1 MLDGSD
7 YTATNGT
14 SVVLSAAANANDII
28 KILATNASSITTAD
42 LNGAEFVLDAD
53 GDTTI
58 TADTDDQID
67 IKIAGADDF
76 RFTAN
81 NFNVL
86 SGSTL
91 TIDSGATI
99 TNSGTANGFG
109 VSVGK
114 VIVLSMLFGR

>member
-1 MLDGSD
+1 MAIGRNFKKGRFFDNNGEELILD
-7 YTATNGT
+7 
-14 SVVLSAAANANDII
+14 V
-28 KILATNASSITTAD
+28 
-42 LNGAEFVLDAD
+42 D
-53 GDTTI
+53 GDTSI

-109 VSVGK
+109 LSTGK
-114 VIVLSMLFGR
+114 AIVLSMLFGGG

>member
-14 SVVLSAAANANDII
+14 AVVLSAAANANDIV
-28 KILATNASSITTAD
+28 KILATNASSVTTTD
-42 LNGAEFVLDAD
+42 LDGSEFVLDAD
-53 GDTTI
+53 GDTTLH
-58 TADTDDQID
+58 ADTDDQID

-99 TNSGTANGFG
+99 TNSGTSSGFG
-109 VSVGK
+109 LSTGK
-114 VIVLSMLFGR
+114 AIVLSMIFG

>member
-1 MLDGSD
+1 M
-7 YTATNGT
+7 
-14 SVVLSAAANANDII
+14 I
-28 KILATNASSITTAD
+28 KVLATNASNIATLDA
-42 LNGAEFVLDAD
+42 NGSEFVLDTD
-53 GDTTI
+53 GDTSLH
-58 TADTDDQID
+58 ADTDDQID

-99 TNSGTANGFG
+99 TNSGTASGFG
-109 VSVGK
+109 LSTGK
-114 VIVLSMLFGR
+114 AIVLSMLFGAG

>member
-1 MLDGSD
+1 MVD
-7 YTATNGT
+7 
-14 SVVLSAAANANDII
+14 
-28 KILATNASSITTAD
+28 
-42 LNGAEFVLDAD
+42 EFVLDAD
-53 GDTTI
+53 GDTTLH
-58 TADTDDQID
+58 ADTDDQID

-99 TNSGTANGFG
+99 TNSGTQQD
-109 VSVGK
+109 SDYLQEK
-114 VIVLSMLFGR
+114 Q

>member
-1 MLDGSD
+1 MVKINAVQS
-7 YTATNGT
+7 TN
-14 SVVLSAAANANDII
+14 VVS
-28 KILATNASSITTAD
+28 AD
-42 LNGAEFVLDAD
+42 LDGAEFVLDAD
-53 GDTTI
+53 GDTSLR
-58 TADTDDQID
+58 ANTDDQID
-67 IKIAGADDF
+67 FKVANAIDF
-76 RFTAN
+76 RMTAN

-114 VIVLSMLFGR
+114 VITLAMIFGGN

>member
-1 MLDGSD
+1 MVKINAVQ
-7 YTATNGT
+7 TTN
-14 SVVLSAAANANDII
+14 V
-28 KILATNASSITTAD
+28 ASAD
-42 LNGAEFVLDAD
+42 LDGAEFVLDAD
-53 GDTTI
+53 GDTTLH
-58 TADTDDQID
+58 ADTDDQID